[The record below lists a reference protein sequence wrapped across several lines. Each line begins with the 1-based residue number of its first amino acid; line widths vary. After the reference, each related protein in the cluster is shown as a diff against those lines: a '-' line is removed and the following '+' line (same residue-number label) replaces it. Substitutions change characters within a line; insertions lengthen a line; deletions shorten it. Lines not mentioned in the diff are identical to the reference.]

1 MTDQTAKRRENK
13 VLRRNE
19 YYAIQ
24 DVFDGLY
31 AKSKQGAVFTDLMSL
46 IASPQNIALAYRR
59 IKRNKGSRTPGTNM
73 GTIQDISN
81 YFRKFSMEYKAVHQ
95 VENFDNDWYEY
106 VEYGTTNPITIFL
119 QQNGFSREA
128 SIYIQTPSNYSKYVT
143 DVDGEKKIKRS
154 ILECGNIGVETEAQD
169 IQFNIPEL
177 FVE

>member
-1 MTDQTAKRRENK
+1 MVYPRKAPNAISGVDIPP
-13 VLRRNE
+13 LRGF
-19 YYAIQ
+19 I
-24 DVFDGLY
+24 
-31 AKSKQGAVFTDLMSL
+31 
-46 IASPQNIALAYRR
+46 
-59 IKRNKGSRTPGTNM
+59 
-73 GTIQDISN
+73 
-81 YFRKFSMEYKAVHQ
+81 
-95 VENFDNDWYEY
+95 
-106 VEYGTTNPITIFL
+106 NPITIFL